1 MNKKYLAGWQVEI
14 QPLIFSHSPSA
25 FDAQIAF
32 TLKAYCGVDW
42 ETLQEEA
49 RPSIRECKSRSRD
62 GAGGGGIMSF
72 DRIVEAIIK
81 EAMER
86 GEFEN
91 LPGKGKP
98 IDLTAYFDTPE
109 EVRMVHSILKSAGM
123 APREVDL
130 LKEIAELKQILEA
143 LLDEKKQQETQG
155 QIEKK
160 QVEFSLMM
168 EQHRRQRKQK

>member
-1 MNKKYLAGWQVEI
+1 
-14 QPLIFSHSPSA
+14 
-25 FDAQIAF
+25 
-32 TLKAYCGVDW
+32 
-42 ETLQEEA
+42 
-49 RPSIRECKSRSRD
+49 
-62 GAGGGGIMSF
+62 MSF

-86 GEFEN
+86 GEFED

-109 EVRMVHSILKSAGM
+109 EVRMVHSLLKNAGM

-130 LKEIAELKQILEA
+130 LKEIAELKQILAAVLNE
-143 LLDEKKQQETQG
+143 EKRQEIQK

-160 QVEFSLMM
+160 QVEFNLMM
-168 EQHRRQRKQK
+168 EQQRRQRRQR